1 MPQTAAIGATPERV
15 FDTFVPAP
23 RVAQKDND
31 VEYSGNPVT
40 KGLPYESHAEIPAAM
55 GASPPEASSRYQ

>member
-1 MPQTAAIGATPERV
+1 MPQTAVTGATPESI

-23 RVAQKDND
+23 RVAQKDDD

-40 KGLPYESHAEIPAAM
+40 KGLPYESHAEIPPVM
-55 GASPPEASSRYQ
+55 GAYPPEASSRDQ